1 MRKIIKEKNWLK
13 IGACFGVFICILLM
27 CFALYFTP
35 NFVSYNLS
43 PDGILSQNTIL
54 GINLIRLCFAVLS
67 TIGLLVSVLCITK
80 PNMVSQFYSNLD
92 RIRVLKLMLFLSPV
106 MFVICAVL
114 IKLACYG
121 YYKFMVE
128 EDSIIEWLTFLCY
141 FIAFMVSFSI
151 SINYYRS
158 KSTLFCLMYMLL
170 SIGLFFIAMEEISW
184 GQRIF
189 NVPTPKFFLNY
200 NYQKEMNIHNF
211 NLFPLHTLYIIVGFY
226 GAFTR
231 FFIPKRV
238 NIKYSSMVDLFV
250 PDYYLFIYFFVV
262 GGIYF
267 YIDYISSIAVT
278 LFGDSFG
285 CGPGHIM
292 IEKDQEPAELL
303 LSCGFLLFVIINKYR
318 LVRNKTRTYTKYS
331 L

>member
-1 MRKIIKEKNWLK
+1 MKLII
-13 IGACFGVFICILLM
+13 FLL
-27 CFALYFTP
+27 P
-35 NFVSYNLS
+35 IV
-43 PDGILSQNTIL
+43 
-54 GINLIRLCFAVLS
+54 
-67 TIGLLVSVLCITK
+67 
-80 PNMVSQFYSNLD
+80 
-92 RIRVLKLMLFLSPV
+92 
-106 MFVICAVL
+106 FVICIVFLKINSPYWYKVL
-114 IKLACYG
+114 AWK
-121 YYKFMVE
+121 
-128 EDSIIEWLTFLCY
+128 EDSAVEWFTFIFY
-141 FIAFMVSFSI
+141 FIAFIVSCSI
-151 SINYYRS
+151 SITFYRS
-158 KSTLFCLMYMLL
+158 NFALFCFMYTLL

-184 GQRIF
+184 GQGIF

-250 PDYYLFIYFFVV
+250 PNYYLFIYFFVV